1 MQMIHVALLGM
12 GASTPV
18 VAAAKAPRC
27 YGFVVLVFS
36 WDQNADLWCWW
47 SPLSRKWG
55 GSQLDVGNAVDLS
68 KAMARQDGSAVK

>member
-1 MQMIHVALLGM
+1 MQMIHVALMGM

-36 WDQNADLWCWW
+36 RDQ
-47 SPLSRKWG
+47 SSRECRFVVLVVTPFQEMG
-55 GSQLDVGNAVDLS
+55 GGIPVGS
-68 KAMARQDGSAVK
+68 W